1 MTNSSR
7 SLKGLLSTW
16 SAVVQ
21 GTSLPQPPGWNGPD
35 MQITRLTEKTS
46 EVDPGACFVA
56 RVRETS
62 DGHPYIGKAI
72 SAGAVMIL
80 AQRPRTSLDLV
91 IPENVVY
98 LQVADTALALAWLSA
113 AWYDF
118 PSHDLVMIGVTGTD
132 GKTSTSS
139 ILFSILK
146 AGGYQVGLLS
156 TIKAVIGDQEES
168 LALHVTTPEAQEVQR
183 HLRRMLDAGLTHCIV
198 ETTSHGLA
206 QHRVSAID
214 FDIAVVTNIT
224 HEHLDYHGDYEH
236 YAAAKARL
244 FETLS
249 YDSLQRQSS
258 SKYKQRLAKTAV
270 LNIDDQSYRR
280 LAAIPVQKRLTYG
293 IQNPANLRAEEIQYS
308 ASETR
313 FTLSINGISI
323 PGENNLLTISSSL
336 VGEFNVYN
344 MLAAAAVAF
353 ELGLAAAAVQ
363 HGLLSVRAISG
374 RMERINQGQ
383 PFLLLVDFAHTP
395 NALEKAAQAARQ
407 MTAGRLITVFGSAG
421 KRDVEKR
428 RLMAEASARLAD
440 LTVLTA
446 EDPRTESLDDI
457 LAMMAEGCR
466 NAGAI
471 EERTFWRVPDRGQA
485 IYFALSLA
493 QEEDTVLICGKGHEQ
508 SMCFATT
515 EYPWDDRNAARIAL
529 DALQRGQPMIDL
541 GLPTFP
547 KA

>member
-1 MTNSSR
+1 MTRTSR

-16 SAVVQ
+16 HTAVQ
-21 GTSLPQPPGWNGPD
+21 GTNLPQPPSYDGPD
-35 MQITRLTEKTS
+35 RQITRLTEKTS

-72 SAGAVMIL
+72 SAGAGMIL
-80 AQRPRTSLDLV
+80 AQRPRSSLDLA
-91 IPENVVY
+91 IPENVAY
-98 LQVADTALALAWLSA
+98 LQVSDTALALAWLAA

-118 PSHDLVMIGVTGTD
+118 PGHDLVMIGVTGTD

-139 ILFSILK
+139 ILFSVLRAAGFK
-146 AGGYQVGLLS
+146 AGLLS
-156 TIKAVIGDQEES
+156 TIKAVIGEQEEP

-214 FDIAVVTNIT
+214 FDMAVVTNIT
-224 HEHLDYHGDYEH
+224 HEHLDYHGTFERYF
-236 YAAAKARL
+236 AAKARL

-249 YDSLQRQSS
+249 FDSLQRQSD
-258 SKYKQRLAKTAV
+258 SKYKSRLPKTAV
-270 LNIDDQSYRR
+270 LNKDDESYHR
-280 LAAIPVQKRLTYG
+280 LAAIPVQKRVTYG
-293 IQNPANLRAEEIQYS
+293 IQNAANVSAEEIVHS
-308 ASETR
+308 ARETR
-313 FTLSINGISI
+313 FKLSFDSLSS
-323 PGENNLLTISSSL
+323 GENNLLTIASSL

-344 MLAAAAVAF
+344 MLAAAAAALQ
-353 ELGLAAAAVQ
+353 LGVTARDVRR
-363 HGLLSVRAISG
+363 GLQSISAISG
-374 RMERINQGQ
+374 RMERIDEGQ
-383 PFLLLVDFAHTP
+383 PFLLIVDFAHTP
-395 NALEKAAQAARQ
+395 NALVKALQAARQ

-428 RLMAEASARLAD
+428 RLMADASARLAD
-440 LTVLTA
+440 LTILTA
-446 EDPRTESLDDI
+446 EDPRTESLDEI
-457 LAMMAEGCR
+457 LTMMAEGCR
-466 NAGAI
+466 NAGAV

-493 QEEDTVLICGKGHEQ
+493 EEADTVLICGKGHEQ
-508 SMCFATT
+508 SICFGVT
-515 EYPWDDRNAARIAL
+515 EYAWDDRKAARIAL
-529 DALQRGQPMIDL
+529 KALQRGQSMPDL
-541 GLPTFP
+541 GLPTFQ

>member
-1 MTNSSR
+1 MTRSSR

-16 SAVVQ
+16 NAAVQ
-21 GTSLPQPPGWNGPD
+21 GTNLPQPPSYDGPD
-35 MQITRLTEKTS
+35 LQITRLTEKTS
-46 EVDPGACFVA
+46 EVGQGACFVA

-72 SAGAVMIL
+72 SAGAGMVL
-80 AQRPRTSLDLV
+80 AQRPRSSLDLA
-91 IPENVVY
+91 IPENVAY
-98 LQVADTALALAWLSA
+98 LQVSDTALALAWLAA

-139 ILFSILK
+139 ILFSVLR
-146 AGGYQVGLLS
+146 AGGFKTGLLS
-156 TIKAVIGDQEES
+156 TIKAVIGEQEEP

-214 FDIAVVTNIT
+214 FDLAVVTNIT
-224 HEHLDYHGDYEH
+224 HEHLDYHGSFEH
-236 YAAAKARL
+236 YFAAKARL

-249 YDSLQRQSS
+249 FDSLQQQSS
-258 SKYKQRLAKTAV
+258 SKYKSQLAKTAV
-270 LNIDDQSYRR
+270 LNKDDEFYHR
-280 LAAIPVQKRLTYG
+280 LAAIPVQKRVTYA
-293 IQNPANLRAEEIQYS
+293 IQNAANVGAEEILYS

-313 FTLSINGISI
+313 FTLSFDDISASD
-323 PGENNLLTISSSL
+323 ENTLLTISSSL

-344 MLAAAAVAF
+344 MLAAAAAALQ
-353 ELGLAAAAVQ
+353 LGVTPGDVRR
-363 HGLLSVRAISG
+363 GLQSISAISG
-374 RMERINQGQ
+374 RMERIDQGQ
-383 PFLLLVDFAHTP
+383 PFLLIVDFAHTP
-395 NALEKAAQAARQ
+395 NALEKALQAARQ

-440 LTVLTA
+440 LTILTA

-457 LAMMAEGCR
+457 LAIMAEGCR
-466 NAGAI
+466 NAGAV
-471 EERTFWRVPDRGQA
+471 EERSFWRVPDRGQA

-493 QEEDTVLICGKGHEQ
+493 HEEDTVLICGKGHEQ
-508 SMCFATT
+508 SICFGST
-515 EYPWDDRNAARIAL
+515 EYAWDDRNAARIAL
-529 DALQRGQPMIDL
+529 EALQRGQPMSDL
-541 GLPTFP
+541 GLPTFQ